1 MAEHNQQFETFQT
14 WVNKASS
21 WLTRR
26 GTEERAVCFD
36 AAGRLCRNGS
46 HFMLAR
52 DTGAFPVRWLWHDQ
66 IAGIAM
72 MPDVFKALI
81 TPEIDA

>member
-26 GTEERAVCFD
+26 GPTERVVCFD
-36 AAGRLCRNGS
+36 TKGRFCTRGL
-46 HFMLAR
+46 HFQRAH
-52 DTGAFPVRWLWHDQ
+52 DEGAFPIRWIWPED
-66 IAGIAM
+66 GTS
-72 MPDVFKALI
+72 VFDAL
-81 TPEIDA
+81 PGFASGACDDA